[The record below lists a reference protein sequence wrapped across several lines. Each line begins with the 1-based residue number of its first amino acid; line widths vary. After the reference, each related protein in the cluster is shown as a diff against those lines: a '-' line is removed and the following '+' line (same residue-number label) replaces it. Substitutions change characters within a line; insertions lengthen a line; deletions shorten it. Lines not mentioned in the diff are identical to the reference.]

1 MIAITGANGHLGKL
15 TLSLLLKKITP
26 TQIVAIVRNKEKIAD
41 YLNTGIIIREAN
53 YEDPHSMS
61 NAFKG
66 VERVLQISTTAIGD
80 EGTKQEQ
87 NVVKAAQKAGV
98 QHIVYT
104 STLSPG
110 SEAHFMAAKTC
121 AHTEQLILNSGIS
134 YTIFRNSMYMET
146 IPLFI
151 GNGLYD
157 GQIYYPAEHGKI
169 SFVSREDIA
178 EALSNMLTE
187 SAVKSHIYHITGED
201 AFTFDNIAKLL
212 NQEKGLNAT
221 YFNIKNEDYEKALTE
236 LHMPEAER
244 AFYLSMAD
252 GIKADEFAQT
262 DTGLERIIGRKR
274 KKLIE
279 YIQTL

>member
-15 TLSLLLKKITP
+15 TLSLLLKKVAP
-26 TQIVAIVRNKEKIAD
+26 TQLVAIVRDKERIAD

-53 YEDPHSMS
+53 YEDPHSLN
-61 NAFKG
+61 NAFEG
-66 VERVLQISTTAIGD
+66 ITRVLQISTTAIGD
-80 EGTKQEQ
+80 VGTKQEQ
-87 NVVKAAQKAGV
+87 NVVKAAQLAGV
-98 QHIVYT
+98 QHIMYT

-110 SEAHFMAAKTC
+110 SQAHFMAAKTC
-121 AHTEQLILNSGIS
+121 AHTEQLIMDSGIS

-157 GQIYYPAEHGKI
+157 GQIYYPAENGKI

-178 EALSNMLTE
+178 EALSNTLTE
-187 SAVKSHIYHITGED
+187 STITSHIYSITGEE
-201 AFTFDNIAKLL
+201 AFTFDGIAKLL
-212 NQEKGLNAT
+212 NQEKGLNST
-221 YFNIKNEDYEKALTE
+221 YFNIKNEDYEKELAE

-252 GIKADEFAQT
+252 GIKANEFAQT
-262 DTGLERIIGRKR
+262 DKSLERIIGKKR
-274 KKLIE
+274 KSLIE
-279 YIQTL
+279 YIQMP

>member
-15 TLSLLLKKITP
+15 TLSLLLKKVAP
-26 TQIVAIVRNKEKIAD
+26 TQLVAIVRDKERIAD

-53 YEDPHSMS
+53 YEDPHSLN
-61 NAFKG
+61 NAFEG
-66 VERVLQISTTAIGD
+66 ITRVLQISTTAIGD
-80 EGTKQEQ
+80 VGTKQEQ
-87 NVVKAAQKAGV
+87 NVVKAAQLAGV

-104 STLSPG
+104 STLSPD

-121 AHTEQLILNSGIS
+121 AHTEQLIMDSGIS

-157 GQIYYPAEHGKI
+157 GQIYYPAENGKI

-178 EALSNMLTE
+178 EALSNTLTE
-187 SAVKSHIYHITGED
+187 STITSHIYSITGDE
-201 AFTFDNIAKLL
+201 AFTFDGIAKLL
-212 NQEKGLNAT
+212 NQEKGLNST
-221 YFNIKNEDYEKALTE
+221 YFNIKNEDYEKELAE

-252 GIKADEFAQT
+252 GIKANEFAQT
-262 DTGLERIIGRKR
+262 DKSLERIIGKKR
-274 KKLIE
+274 KSLIE
-279 YIQTL
+279 YVQTL